1 MSLSETQEQ
10 ELREIASHAV
20 YVAGLIR
27 QDDGRPDQFQTAIR
41 RMRSQPAPDR
51 TLQTIEKQL
60 EEIAGAIRQYLHS
73 HAASSATTAKSVQG
87 SQGVN
92 EGGDV

>member
-1 MSLSETQEQ
+1 MSLSEAQEQ

-41 RMRSQPAPDR
+41 RMRLQPVPDR
-51 TLQTIEKQL
+51 HLQAIEKQL
-60 EEIAGAIRQYLHS
+60 EEIAGAIGEYLHS
-73 HAASSATTAKSVQG
+73 DATSSAPPAKSV
-87 SQGVN
+87 
-92 EGGDV
+92 EGAKA

>member
-1 MSLSETQEQ
+1 MTLSKAQEQ
-10 ELREIASHAV
+10 ELSEIASHAE

-51 TLQTIEKQL
+51 HLQTIEKQL
-60 EEIAGAIRQYLHS
+60 EDIADAIRHYLHI
-73 HAASSATTAKSVQG
+73 HAASSATPAKSAPGAQP
-87 SQGVN
+87 
-92 EGGDV
+92 

>member
-51 TLQTIEKQL
+51 ELLTIERQL

-73 HAASSATTAKSVQG
+73 QEASSTTPAKSVQG
-87 SQGVN
+87 T
-92 EGGDV
+92 EGQER

>member
-1 MSLSETQEQ
+1 MSLSEAQEQ

-20 YVAGLIR
+20 YVASLIQ

-41 RMRSQPAPDR
+41 RMRSLPAPDR
-51 TLQTIEKQL
+51 RLQVIERQL

-73 HAASSATTAKSVQG
+73 RTASSDAPS
-87 SQGVN
+87 
-92 EGGDV
+92 

>member
-1 MSLSETQEQ
+1 MSLSEAKKQ
-10 ELREIASHAV
+10 ELREIASHAA

-51 TLQTIEKQL
+51 NLQTIERQL
-60 EEIAGAIRQYLHS
+60 EEIAGAISQYLLS
-73 HAASSATTAKSVQG
+73 HAASSVTPAKSVQDA
-87 SQGVN
+87 
-92 EGGDV
+92 EP

>member
-1 MSLSETQEQ
+1 MSLSEAQEQ

-20 YVAGLIR
+20 YVADLIR

-51 TLQTIEKQL
+51 ELLTIERQL
-60 EEIAGAIRQYLHS
+60 EEIAGAIRQYLLS
-73 HAASSATTAKSVQG
+73 HEASSTTPTKSVQG
-87 SQGVN
+87 T
-92 EGGDV
+92 EG

>member
-1 MSLSETQEQ
+1 MSVSKAQEQ

-20 YVAGLIR
+20 YVADLIR

-51 TLQTIEKQL
+51 DLQTLERQL
-60 EEIAGAIRQYLHS
+60 EEIAGAIRQYLLS
-73 HAASSATTAKSVQG
+73 HTASSDAPA
-87 SQGVN
+87 
-92 EGGDV
+92 